1 MSDDPRLLME
11 LDRTTETEVA
21 NRAKRRMR
29 CAPPPDVDDVSK
41 SIHFLRGV
49 GSRASFVLTSFY
61 FLLAT
66 EIDGKRPCTVPGYP
80 GKVLQSYLQF
90 GSLNNLA
97 LACRK
102 VFDHGAKGLTGAQ
115 FGKQRDETLKGH
127 AEYWAK
133 SSQRPIEDAY
143 SALHF
148 LRTFFAKCSKTDTAL
163 FREGTTLGRRIGFIK
178 QYADHSAAH
187 LSLGDY
193 EFNHLDLAHV
203 VAALVLVGEI
213 IRSFDAPYQSTDYYD
228 QIDQASF
235 DASVALFPDTHRI
248 RLFQNMKVE
257 SQARM
262 CWQVGEAPGIQM
274 LTEQLPYATG
284 WF

>member
-1 MSDDPRLLME
+1 MSDDPKLLIE

-29 CAPPPDVDDVSK
+29 RAPPTDVDDVSK

-66 EIDGKRPCTVPGYP
+66 EIDGKKPCTVPGYP

-90 GSLNNLA
+90 ESLNNLA

-133 SSQRPIEDAY
+133 SSQCPIEETY

-148 LRTFFAKCSKTDTAL
+148 LRTFFAKCSKTDAAL

-178 QYADHSAAH
+178 QYADHAAAH
-187 LSLGDY
+187 LSLSDY
-193 EFNHLDLAHV
+193 EFDHLDLAHV
-203 VAALVLVGEI
+203 VAVLVLVGEI
-213 IRSFDAPYQSTDYYD
+213 IRSFDAPYQSADYYD

-235 DASVALFPDTHRI
+235 DAAVALFPDTPRI

-262 CWQVGEAPGIQM
+262 CWQAGEALGIQM